1 MQRLVVVD
9 ADRVLGIITDR
20 DITVRCA
27 AESHDVSRCRVREH
41 MSKGVI
47 SVEPDADILE
57 AAHLMTQWQVKRLPV
72 TKDGYLVGIVSFS
85 DVANALDEPIH
96 DLLIGM
102 GAARR
107 AA

>member
-20 DITVRCA
+20 DLAVRCV
-27 AESHDVSRCRVREH
+27 AECHDVSRCRVREQ

-57 AAHLMTQWQVKRLPV
+57 AAHLMTHWQVKRLPV
-72 TKDGYLVGIVSFS
+72 TKDGYLVGIVSS
-85 DVANALDEPIH
+85 SNVANALDKPMH
-96 DLLIGM
+96 DLLTGM